1 MFALVDC
8 NNFYVSC
15 ERLFRPDLR
24 RRAVVVLSNNDGCV
38 VARSQ
43 EAKALGIGMAEPHFK
58 VRGILERHNVVVFS
72 SNYTLYADIS
82 ARVMSILDAM
92 VPGMEIYSIDEAF
105 LHLPDEYA
113 ALQQRLEFGRKVRER
128 LLQWLR
134 IPVCVGIAPTKTL
147 AKLANGAAK
156 CAAAN
161 GGVVDLCDP
170 LQRQQLFKQTPV
182 GEVWGV
188 GRRTRD
194 KLQAIGVCTVA
205 DLAGSSPEKIRRRF
219 SVNLQRT
226 VYELNGQ
233 PCFTLES
240 SPANKHQI
248 LCSRSFA
255 QRITTLDELREAV
268 CTYTAR
274 AAEKLRE
281 QGQKARQ
288 ITVFIRTGG
297 YSTTER
303 HYSNSAQRRL
313 DFPDNDTLA
322 LVHAAT
328 SALQSIWRSGYRY
341 AKAGIMLTDLCSA
354 TEVQPGLFDHT
365 SEQQHRPALM
375 QAVDAINSS
384 GRGRV
389 WFGGQGIKEDWRMK
403 RTHLSPAYTTRWEDI
418 PTVS

>member
-1 MFALVDC
+1 MYALVDC

-24 RRAVVVLSNNDGCV
+24 HRPVVVLSNNDGCV
-38 VARSQ
+38 VARSP
-43 EAKALGIGMAEPHFK
+43 EAKALGIGMAVPHFQ
-58 VRGILERHNVVVFS
+58 VRGIIERNNVVVFS

-82 ARVMSILDAM
+82 ARVMTILDAM
-92 VPGMEIYSIDEAF
+92 APAMEVYSIDEAF
-105 LHLPDEYA
+105 LHLPDEHA
-113 ALQQRLEFGRKVRER
+113 QLQQRLQFGHKVRER

-156 CAAAN
+156 HEAASS
-161 GGVVDLCDP
+161 GVVDLCDP
-170 LQRQQLFKQTPV
+170 SQRQQLFRQTPV
-182 GEVWGV
+182 AEVWGV
-188 GRRTRD
+188 GRRTQA
-194 KLQAIGVCTVA
+194 KLQAMGICSVA

-226 VYELNGQ
+226 IYELNGQ

-240 SPANKHQI
+240 SPVNKQQI
-248 LCSRSFA
+248 MCSRSFA
-255 QRITTLDELREAV
+255 QRITAFDELREAV

-281 QGQKARQ
+281 QGQSAHQ
-288 ITVFIRTGG
+288 VTVFIRTG
-297 YSTTER
+297 THNATER
-303 HYSNSAQRRL
+303 HYSNSGQRRL
-313 DFPDNDTLA
+313 DFPSNDTLS

-341 AKAGIMLTDLCSA
+341 AKAGVMLTDLCSEG
-354 TEVQPGLFDHT
+354 EVQRGLFDAT
-365 SEQQHRPALM
+365 SAQQHRPALM
-375 QAVDAINSS
+375 QAVDAINNS
-384 GRGRV
+384 GKGRV

-403 RTHLSPAYTTRWEDI
+403 RAHISPAYTTRWEDI
-418 PTVS
+418 PTVT